1 MFAAKCPAGASGR
14 GAIPKALKPG
24 LPSSAVRCAGL
35 RSLVAVVPSTVASVI
50 VHVEVYDD
58 LQPNVV
64 IVESIWPSENFV
76 EGIGINALISADPG
90 HGKGGAVFHDTSV
103 WLEKVVD

>member
-1 MFAAKCPAGASGR
+1 MIHSQT
-14 GAIPKALKPG
+14 
-24 LPSSAVRCAGL
+24 CAGL
-35 RSLVAVVPSTVASVI
+35 KLATGDQVRIGNEQASVI

-58 LQPNVV
+58 LQANVV

-90 HGKGGAVFHDTSV
+90 RGKGGAVFHDTSV